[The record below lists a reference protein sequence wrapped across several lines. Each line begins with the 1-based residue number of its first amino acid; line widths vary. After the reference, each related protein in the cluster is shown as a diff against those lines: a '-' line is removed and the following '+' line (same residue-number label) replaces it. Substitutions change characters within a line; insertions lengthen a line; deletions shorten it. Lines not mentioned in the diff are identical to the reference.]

1 MKKLF
6 KFISTASFAIILLF
20 ILINIV
26 EIIFSAPHIKKPE
39 KIQDD
44 YDCVIVLGTSVKANS
59 PSIMLQDRLDT
70 SVSLLKNN
78 KAGYILMSGDGRSTY
93 YNETKVMYEYAN
105 NAGVNSDIIYVDPA
119 GLSTYESI
127 YRALKQLDVKK
138 PIIVTQRYH
147 LFRAVFIARWLGA
160 DATGVACDNNQ
171 YGNYLYR
178 HSREFLSRIKAFYY
192 VIAKIDTD
200 NINDI
205 KIYLAEVYYD
215 KKA

>member
-1 MKKLF
+1 MKKLI
-6 KFISTASFAIILLF
+6 KFIIKASLIIISF
-20 ILINIV
+20 FVIVNIA
-26 EIIFSAPHIKKPE
+26 EIVISAPHIKKTE
-39 KIQDD
+39 KLKDG
-44 YDCVIVLGTSVKANS
+44 YDCIIVLGTSVKGNT
-59 PSIMLQDRLDT
+59 PGIMLQDRLDT
-70 SVSLLKNN
+70 AINLINTN
-78 KAGYILMSGDGRSTY
+78 KADIILMSGDGRSTY
-93 YNETKVMYEYAN
+93 YNETKVMYEYAD
-105 NAGVNSDIIYVDPA
+105 NAGVNSDIICVDPA

-147 LFRAVFIARWLGA
+147 LFRAIFIARWLGA

-192 VIAKIDTD
+192 VIAEIDTD